1 MWGINIIIRC
11 FQKTL
16 QNYGFFGK
24 QKTYRR
30 DFSYFPIIN
39 VTHRIFSVLLQPICG
54 VPCGLNRESGV
65 NPGQFPLLCWL
76 QRLPWR
82 HWKPCLSG
90 RRQEKTSVR
99 RPASSRETRLP
110 GIGAGILF
118 ITRYAPRLG
127 TIFILGIPTFFQ
139 RFWGNERI
147 VKPIETVLCISDALW
162 ITKTLFY
169 YMLLPVIVPAVTGFL
184 L

>member
-1 MWGINIIIRC
+1 MLIAALSVALVPEGLQLNSLIGRSSDSLEPVAFPYGWAVQWLDWQTLCGLTAAGTVADSHGIPLAKSPAKVRHFSKMAIANA
-11 FQKTL
+11 KTL
-16 QNYGFFGK
+16 FRCACK
-24 QKTYRR
+24 VYRNIR
-30 DFSYFPIIN
+30 YFCSRF
-39 VTHRIFSVLLQPICG
+39 VVS
-54 VPCGLNRESGV
+54 PCGLNRESGV

-118 ITRYAPRLG
+118 FIRYALSG
-127 TIFILGIPTFFQ
+127 VISTF
-139 RFWGNERI
+139 
-147 VKPIETVLCISDALW
+147 
-162 ITKTLFY
+162 
-169 YMLLPVIVPAVTGFL
+169 
-184 L
+184 